1 MSGVQI
7 PRLAALARDDSGAVV
22 RRRLGIAM
30 LAVGAGCAT
39 AGVGAAPPAGPIRG
53 LGPALV
59 GTWELVSTR
68 VTRGDR
74 TVLDERPPTVRALK
88 ILNGTH
94 YSLVALRNETFARA
108 AAGRYRVVGD
118 SYSETLDVASG
129 GAAPGRTYTFRIRM
143 EGDTWTTD
151 GGSGTDQFHE
161 VWRRVP

>member
-1 MSGVQI
+1 MQI
-7 PRLAALARDDSGAVV
+7 PRLAALARDDRGAAV

-30 LAVGAGCAT
+30 LAVSAGCAP
-39 AGVGAAPPAGPIRG
+39 AGTGAARPAGPVRG

-94 YSLVALRNETFARA
+94 YSLVALRNDAFARA

-118 SYSETLDVASG
+118 SYSETIDFASG
-129 GAAPGRTYTFRIRM
+129 GVVAGRTYTFHIRVD
-143 EGDTWTTD
+143 GDTWTTD
-151 GGSGTDQFHE
+151 GGSGTDRFHE

>member
-1 MSGVQI
+1 
-7 PRLAALARDDSGAVV
+7 LH
-22 RRRLGIAM
+22 RRLGIAM
-30 LAVGAGCAT
+30 LAVVAGCAS
-39 AGVGAAPPAGPIRG
+39 ANPGAARPAGPVRG

-68 VTRGDR
+68 VTRNDR

-108 AAGRYRVVGD
+108 ATGRYRVVGD
-118 SYSETLDVASG
+118 SYSETIDLASG
-129 GAAPGRTYTFRIRM
+129 GVAAGRTYTFRIRVD
-143 EGDTWTTD
+143 GDTWTTD

>member
-1 MSGVQI
+1 M
-7 PRLAALARDDSGAVV
+7 

-30 LAVGAGCAT
+30 LAVSAGCAT

-118 SYSETLDVASG
+118 SYSETIDVASG
-129 GAAPGRTYTFRIRM
+129 GVSPGRTYTFRIRV

>member
-1 MSGVQI
+1 MGCVRI
-7 PRLAALARDDSGAVV
+7 RLAISLLAVV
-22 RRRLGIAM
+22 S
-30 LAVGAGCAT
+30 GCAA
-39 AGVGAAPPAGPIRG
+39 AGAGAAPPAGPVRG

-108 AAGRYRVVGD
+108 ATGRYRVVGD
-118 SYSETLDVASG
+118 SYSETIDLASG
-129 GAAPGRTYTFRIRM
+129 GVAAGRTYTFRIRVD
-143 EGDTWTTD
+143 GDTWTTD
-151 GGSGTDQFHE
+151 GGSGADRFHE
-161 VWRRVP
+161 VWRRLP

>member
-1 MSGVQI
+1 
-7 PRLAALARDDSGAVV
+7 
-22 RRRLGIAM
+22 M
-30 LAVGAGCAT
+30 LAVVAGCAS
-39 AGVGAAPPAGPIRG
+39 AGSGANPPMGPVRG

-94 YSLVALRNETFARA
+94 YSLVTLRNDAFARA

-118 SYSETLDVASG
+118 SYSETIELASG
-129 GAAPGRTYTFRIRM
+129 SFTAGRTYNFRIRV

-161 VWRRVP
+161 VWRRMR

>member
-1 MSGVQI
+1 MKT
-7 PRLAALARDDSGAVV
+7 V
-22 RRRLGIAM
+22 RWRLGISL
-30 LAVGAGCAT
+30 LAVVAGCASVGAGAT
-39 AGVGAAPPAGPIRG
+39 APAGPVRG
-53 LGPALV
+53 VGPALV

-74 TVLDERPPTVRALK
+74 TVLDERPPTVRAIK

-118 SYSETLDVASG
+118 SYSESIDVASG
-129 GAAPGRTYTFRIRM
+129 GVSAGRTYTFRIRVD
-143 EGDTWTTD
+143 GDTWTTD

>member
-1 MSGVQI
+1 
-7 PRLAALARDDSGAVV
+7 
-22 RRRLGIAM
+22 M
-30 LAVGAGCAT
+30 LAVIAGCAS
-39 AGVGAAPPAGPIRG
+39 AGPGGARAAGPVRG
-53 LGPALV
+53 VGPALV

-68 VTRGDR
+68 VSRNDR

-94 YSLVALRNETFARA
+94 YSLVAQRNETFARA

-118 SYSETLDVASG
+118 SYSETIDVASG
-129 GAAPGRTYTFRIRM
+129 GATAGRTYTFRIRVD
-143 EGDTWTTD
+143 GDTWTTD